1 MNEKII
7 LTAEGIF
14 YSYDKKNHVLKGV
27 DIKVLKNEILT
38 LYGPSGSG
46 KSTLIY
52 ILGGLLTQDAGKIL
66 YNIDDKKKKVGFVFQ
81 NYNMLNELTVFE
93 NCKVAQNIRSFD
105 DDRQIFDYAD
115 KIGINDIL
123 YRYPAELSVGQL
135 QRSAVLRSI
144 SGPVELVFC
153 DEPTGSLDSENKRNV
168 FELFFQLKEYVS
180 FFVVS
185 HDEVSKKYAD
195 RVLNMSD
202 GIIL

>member
-1 MNEKII
+1 MNENII

-14 YSYDKKNHVLKGV
+14 YSYDKKNPVLKGL

-168 FELFFQLKEYVS
+168 FELFS
-180 FFVVS
+180 
-185 HDEVSKKYAD
+185 
-195 RVLNMSD
+195 
-202 GIIL
+202 

>member
-1 MNEKII
+1 MNEKTI

-14 YSYDKKNHVLKGV
+14 YSYDKKNPVLKGV
-27 DIKVLKNEILT
+27 DIKVFKNEILT

-66 YNIDDKKKKVGFVFQ
+66 YNIDDKKKKIGFVFQ

-115 KIGINDIL
+115 KIGITDIL
-123 YRYPAELSVGQL
+123 YRYPTELSVGQL

-144 SGPVELVFC
+144 CGPVELVFC

>member
-1 MNEKII
+1 MNENII

-14 YSYDKKNHVLKGV
+14 YSYDKKNPVLKGL

-168 FELFFQLKEYVS
+168 FELFSQLKEYVA

>member
-14 YSYDKKNHVLKGV
+14 YSYDKKNPVLKGV
-27 DIKVLKNEILT
+27 DIKVFKNEILT

-66 YNIDDKKKKVGFVFQ
+66 YNIDDKKKKIGFVFQ

-115 KIGINDIL
+115 KIGITDIL

>member
-14 YSYDKKNHVLKGV
+14 YSYDKKNPVLKGV

-66 YNIDDKKKKVGFVFQ
+66 YNIEDKKRKIGFVFQ

-105 DDRQIFDYAD
+105 DDRQIFDYAE
-115 KIGINDIL
+115 KIGITDIL

>member
-1 MNEKII
+1 MNENII

-14 YSYDKKNHVLKGV
+14 YSYDKKNPVLKGV

>member
-1 MNEKII
+1 MNEKTI

-14 YSYDKKNHVLKGV
+14 YSYDKKNPVLKGV
-27 DIKVLKNEILT
+27 DIKVFKNEILT

-66 YNIDDKKKKVGFVFQ
+66 YNIDDKKKKIGFVFQ

-115 KIGINDIL
+115 KIGITDIL
-123 YRYPAELSVGQL
+123 YRYPTELSVGQL

-144 SGPVELVFC
+144 CGPVELVFC
-153 DEPTGSLDSENKRNV
+153 DEPTGSLDSENKKNV
-168 FELFFQLKEYVS
+168 FELFFQLKEYVA

>member
-7 LTAEGIF
+7 LTGEGIF
-14 YSYDKKNHVLKGV
+14 YSYDKKNPVLKGV

>member
-1 MNEKII
+1 MNEKTI

-14 YSYDKKNHVLKGV
+14 YSYDKKNPVLKGV
-27 DIKVLKNEILT
+27 DIKVFKNEILT

-66 YNIDDKKKKVGFVFQ
+66 YNIDDKKKKIGFVFQ

-115 KIGINDIL
+115 KIGITDIL
-123 YRYPAELSVGQL
+123 YRYPTELSVGQL

-144 SGPVELVFC
+144 CGPVELVFC
-153 DEPTGSLDSENKRNV
+153 DEPTGSLDSENKKNV